1 MELITKY
8 YEQELIDQDN
18 VQTDE
23 ADELKPK
30 KATTKEE
37 EKSVGL
43 REEKLKPKK
52 HLKPIL

>member
-30 KATTKEE
+30 KATSKEE

>member
-1 MELITKY
+1 MELLMKY

-18 VQTDE
+18 IQTDE
-23 ADELKPK
+23 ADDLKPK
-30 KATTKEE
+30 KASNKEE